1 MAWNLAVFLDNLD
14 WQADLIVPVP
24 LSKQRLAERGYNQV
38 DQIAHPLAL
47 IMGWKYYPEAL
58 QRARHTG
65 SQVGLGPSQRRK
77 NVQGA
82 FMAEGK
88 LVDGKICLLV
98 DDITTTGSTL
108 DSAAGALMDGGARKV
123 MALTF
128 AKALSKYDSD
138 HEIQSPSHPIL

>member
-1 MAWNLAVFLDNLD
+1 MAWNLAVYLDNLG
-14 WQADLIVPVP
+14 WQADFIVPIP

-38 DQIAHPLAL
+38 DLIAHPLAYL
-47 IMGWKYYPEAL
+47 MGWQYFSGAL

-82 FMAEGK
+82 FLAESEGVVGK
-88 LVDGKICLLV
+88 TCLLV
-98 DDITTTGSTL
+98 DDTTTTGSTL
-108 DSAAGALMDGGARKV
+108 DSAAGALMDAGAYKV

-128 AKALSKYDSD
+128 AKALSRYDPD
-138 HEIQSPSHPIL
+138 HEKLSPSHPIF